1 LNVVLIIRRSRTQI
15 SEIWI
20 NSNLW
25 VNLRFEMSVLMQRG
39 HIFVNIEE
47 FRARRG
53 LGEDGERGRENVS
66 YDTGKEEVLRGKHI

>member
-1 LNVVLIIRRSRTQI
+1 
-15 SEIWI
+15 
-20 NSNLW
+20 
-25 VNLRFEMSVLMQRG
+25 MQRG